1 MIYVILYYG
10 FRKVLG
16 EVDLKLILIL
26 QIGKH
31 FKGII
36 QSLNKLYWL
45 GLLLAFFP
53 ESCDIRKYI

>member
-1 MIYVILYYG
+1 MT
-10 FRKVLG
+10 
-16 EVDLKLILIL
+16 LKLFLIL
-26 QIGKH
+26 QIRKH